1 MRICYI
7 YFLSLLFFFSGT
19 FFPAQA
25 QNIVKV
31 GKGVVTTVT
40 EKGLTSASAKVA
52 VPSVVAPKGVT
63 LPPVANTAPIPKYN
77 AWVTSNKKILFSL
90 QRKLGI
96 SAMKA
101 GHNLQN
107 WGSAPTVKPHLPIP
121 MGEPFLIDDLSS
133 LIPESQIG
141 RGNMPVEENPQ
152 LIYRGMALDAEA
164 LKSILKNGMLLKDVT
179 PASATQYLPYSFTTT
194 ETPNIPK
201 EGFVHINN
209 FTKSPALAANWASM
223 KLSKKSTVV
232 LVSVK
237 SYKKG
242 TFIVEM
248 EDILPDKFYDVLAVL
263 QINDNPT
270 WCKVELLDE
279 GYKITPYLK

>member
-1 MRICYI
+1 MGILPSI
-7 YFLSLLFFFSGT
+7 
-19 FFPAQA
+19 QA
-25 QNIVKV
+25 QPLTSV
-31 GKGVVTTVT
+31 GKGAVTAASKTAGTVSKNIVT
-40 EKGLTSASAKVA
+40 PPLTT
-52 VPSVVAPKGVT
+52 PQ
-63 LPPVANTAPIPKYN
+63 LPPIQTEVLANPAIAENISVSTPQYN
-77 AWVTSNKKILFSL
+77 TWVTSNKKLLFKI
-90 QRKLGI
+90 QRALGL

-101 GHNLQN
+101 GRNLQK
-107 WGSAPTVKPHLPIP
+107 WGASPTVRPPLPTP
-121 MGEPFLIDDLSS
+121 LGEPFLIDDLSS

-164 LKSILKNGMLLKDVT
+164 LKNILKNGMLLKDVT

-242 TFIVEM
+242 TFIVET